1 MPTHAERRAATREK
15 LIEAAREHFASNGY
29 ESTHTNDILEQ
40 AGLSRGAM
48 YHHFENKEALF
59 EAVFVAVSDQ
69 TIARATQVDRP
80 IDSPLEHLI
89 KSCLAWLRAVRK
101 PETAAILLDQG
112 PMVLGWKRARD
123 LEAKTGLGLMQRSL
137 EAAVVAGEV
146 EVESTELAAR
156 MINALLAEAA
166 LATLYKQPRVSIAKQ
181 ESLLR
186 AFISGLTI

>member
-40 AGLSRGAM
+40 AGFSRGAM

-89 KSCLAWLRAVRK
+89 ESCMAWLRAVRK

-137 EAAVVAGEV
+137 EAAVAAGEV